1 MKSIITFLLCLALA
15 LLPACM
21 TASGN
26 GSSWKIAA
34 VGTDITGLDISPG
47 GMKATSVDN
56 STALKA
62 VLAEVRKMWSSYLI
76 AEGLKFVSGKYY
88 DQQGKVI
95 DAATTEKLE
104 TLRNA
109 RSKDEAAAALARL
122 KITTEAEA
130 AAAAAAGGG

>member
-1 MKSIITFLLCLALA
+1 MKALLPLLLYLCLAL
-15 LLPACM
+15 LPSCM

-26 GSSWKIAA
+26 GSTWRIAT
-34 VGTDITGLDISPG
+34 VGTDITGLDITPA
-47 GMKATSVDN
+47 GMKAAKIDN

-62 VLAEVRKMWSSYLI
+62 TLAEVRKMWSSYLI

-88 DQQGKVI
+88 DQQGKVT
-95 DAATTEKLE
+95 DASTTEKLE

-109 RSKDEAAAALARL
+109 RSKDEAAAALERL

-130 AAAAAAGGG
+130 AAAAVATP